1 MNSDRVLI
9 NLSYGLMRL
18 GVVVFLFPFFWQF
31 VKDPGFD
38 SSGSNISISV
48 LLTAVYIVLTFIIFV
63 ISKENFNVFGF
74 AIVLIS
80 SISMFLYI
88 LFKMGMHDGL
98 APYFLLICISVYF
111 MTKIN
116 RSR

>member
-1 MNSDRVLI
+1 MDSDRVLV
-9 NLSYGLMRL
+9 NFSYGLMRF

-31 VKDPGFD
+31 VTNPGLD
-38 SSGSNISISV
+38 SSGGNISISV
-48 LLTAVYIVLTFIIFV
+48 FLTAVYIALTFIIFV
-63 ISKENFNVFGF
+63 MSRENFNVFGF
-74 AIVLIS
+74 AIVLLS
-80 SISMFLYI
+80 SISMFFYI
-88 LFKMGMHDGL
+88 LFKMGLHDGL

>member
-9 NLSYGLMRL
+9 NVSYGLMRL
-18 GVVVFLFPFFWQF
+18 GVAVFLFPFFWQF
-31 VKDPGFD
+31 VKDPGLD

-48 LLTAVYIVLTFIIFV
+48 LLTAVYITIVFILFV

-80 SISMFLYI
+80 SITMFLYI

-111 MTKIN
+111 MTKVN